1 MIELKRC
8 PFCGA
13 KAEII
18 RDKTFNA
25 ETGEALT
32 EPMWFIWCT
41 KCSALVSG
49 EAEEKVISNWNRR
62 ADEASASEVGMISEG
77 W

>member
-1 MIELKRC
+1 MTELKPC
-8 PFCGA
+8 PFCGS

-32 EPMWFIWCT
+32 EPMWFVWCT
-41 KCSALVSG
+41 ECSDLVSAAT
-49 EAEEKVISNWNRR
+49 EDDAIREWNRR
-62 ADEASASEVGMISEG
+62 VSK
-77 W
+77 

>member
-1 MIELKRC
+1 MIELKTC

-32 EPMWFIWCT
+32 EPMWFVWCT

-49 EAEEKVISNWNRR
+49 ETEDDAIHYWNRR
-62 ADEASASEVGMISEG
+62 ANNDSD
-77 W
+77 

>member
-1 MIELKRC
+1 MIELKKG
-8 PFCGA
+8 PFCGG

-32 EPMWFIWCT
+32 EPMWFVWCT
-41 KCSALVSG
+41 ECSALVSG
-49 EAEEKVISNWNRR
+49 ATEDDAIREWNRR
-62 ADEASASEVGMISEG
+62 TR
-77 W
+77 